1 MTTPFSIQELQ
12 LVRGSLSSKTDEEI
26 AQILE
31 RPIEDIIEV
40 IDGITH
46 GQATERQLEVVRS
59 REEATR
65 KRIRQKPKK
74 VSQPK
79 KRDAPNVAADREAER
94 QAERK
99 KLAERAAAKEK
110 EKRKKL
116 VNLVVVA
123 EGDDFGGGNEVAKII
138 KERLPN
144 ADIRVCILGHIQRGG
159 SPSCLDRLIASRM
172 GYSAVE
178 CLIEG
183 RHNVMVGIVN
193 NRMSFTPLEKAV
205 KAKQK
210 INNEWLKIVKI
221 LAS

>member
-40 IDGITH
+40 IDDITH
-46 GQATERQLEVVRS
+46 GQATERQLEVVRG

-74 VSQPK
+74 VAQPK
-79 KRDAPNVAADREAER
+79 KQDAPNVAADREAER

-110 EKRKKL
+110 EKRKAANIEEAKRVMRNREL
-116 VNLVVVA
+116 QARAYKTKTRDWSQYRSVRVDKHTHIMVHKDEDSKEAIKRYKANLPK
-123 EGDDFGGGNEVAKII
+123 DSM
-138 KERLPN
+138 
-144 ADIRVCILGHIQRGG
+144 H
-159 SPSCLDRLIASRM
+159 
-172 GYSAVE
+172 
-178 CLIEG
+178 
-183 RHNVMVGIVN
+183 
-193 NRMSFTPLEKAV
+193 
-205 KAKQK
+205 QK
-210 INNEWLKIVKI
+210 IRNTN
-221 LAS
+221 S